1 MVTTKKELCHSL
13 DHHFEEI
20 GFRYRKHPSP
30 IELATGRVI
39 GELVKQCTK
48 CHLVLACTEPYLEE
62 KARVYEF
69 RRRARD
75 VFGWSL

>member
-1 MVTTKKELCHSL
+1 M

-30 IELATGRVI
+30 TELATGRIVGEIVKKCSKCGVI
-39 GELVKQCTK
+39 GLQV
-48 CHLVLACTEPYLEE
+48 EPYLEE

-75 VFGWSL
+75 VFGWSLRD

>member
-1 MVTTKKELCHSL
+1 MCGTEI
-13 DHHFEEI
+13 DHVWRSV

-30 IELATGRVI
+30 IELAMGRIV
-39 GELVKQCTK
+39 GEIVKQCLR
-48 CHLVLACTEPYLEE
+48 CGAVASCPEPYLEE

-75 VFGWSL
+75 TFGWSL